1 MVIILI
7 WGEGYES
14 MDFYNRLMKSVKEM
28 DLKKAVSFVGTI
40 LMIIALGFV
49 FRRLYQMREDLDF
62 SILSNAWVLVALL
75 LVVLLESI
83 TVILA
88 SINYRGIVVSISG
101 INLEFHVAIKV
112 YNIANMYKFIPGG
125 LLQVLGRNRMA
136 VETEGL
142 RHSKVAL
149 ATLLEGLL
157 WILAALILSII
168 YSFHYFIYYTRQ
180 LDILPLVV
188 PILILLFIIIAI
200 FYRFRNPLQATL
212 KQINDDANGRLWMIL
227 VKYLIFMLAMISL
240 WGLSFLA
247 TLTILGQTLTLGL
260 GITVVGLYILSWLL
274 GFLTPGA
281 PSGLGIREF
290 VLLMSLGGIINEE
303 ILLSAIVIHRVLQI
317 AGDIVA
323 YIMAMSYAN
332 TKKRKKQ

>member
-1 MVIILI
+1 
-7 WGEGYES
+7 
-14 MDFYNRLMKSVKEM
+14 MDLYNRIMKSIKEI
-28 DLKKAVSFVGTI
+28 DLKRVVSFVGTI
-40 LMIIALGFV
+40 LMIVALVFV

-88 SINYRGIVVSISG
+88 SVNYRGIVVSISG
-101 INLEFHVAIKV
+101 VFVEFHVAIKV

-136 VETEGL
+136 IETEGL
-142 RHSKVAL
+142 RHRKVAL
-149 ATLLEGLL
+149 ATLLEGIL
-157 WILAALILSII
+157 WVLAALILSIV
-168 YSFHYFIYYTRQ
+168 YSFHHFVYYIRQ
-180 LDILPLVV
+180 LDVLPLM
-188 PILILLFIIIAI
+188 PPIFILILIITIPI
-200 FYRFRNPLQATL
+200 LYRFRNPLQTIL
-212 KQINDDANGRLWMIL
+212 KNINADANGRLRMIL
-227 VKYLIFMLAMISL
+227 IKYLIFMLAMISL

-247 TLTILGQTLTLGL
+247 TLTILGQPLTLGL
-260 GITVVGLYILSWLL
+260 GITIVGLYILSWLL

-290 VLLMSLGGIINEE
+290 VLLMSLGGIIHEE

-323 YIMAMSYAN
+323 YVMAMSYASL
-332 TKKRKKQ
+332 KKKGKL